1 MCNFLNSFIT
11 GFFFSQIIHR
21 ICFLKCTWQEIMP
34 ADEMEHSR
42 TPEKEMSTKK
52 TIDLARV
59 EEAGYY
65 GSDSGLGSVVPYL
78 TP

>member
-1 MCNFLNSFIT
+1 
-11 GFFFSQIIHR
+11 
-21 ICFLKCTWQEIMP
+21 MP